1 MYFTGTQKYYL
12 IKSYIENVP
21 ITKKILFLYDF
32 FAIIF
37 NGGTKNEK
45 TNLST
50 HVIEMSEFQLAKKHQ
65 KMTDIT

>member
-12 IKSYIENVP
+12 IKSYIENVL
-21 ITKKILFLYDF
+21 ITKKILFLM
-32 FAIIF
+32 
-37 NGGTKNEK
+37 GVLKMKK

-65 KMTDIT
+65 KMTDIP